1 MAETSLPLTRPCH
14 QLWPGA
20 HIPGNG
26 SSFFTLAEALGFFIP
41 PPPHFQ
47 QDTNAGENR
56 PSPRLCTDPPQ
67 PARVLASPAQ
77 SLDQTLHYHMA
88 GKPSGKSVLVNP
100 VRKNNPKARIPAKP
114 SGGREEFTARIG
126 IAVCLGSF
134 PDSSETAWNAR
145 GLSLSPEVAPALPSP
160 PSSRGCWNSAPAH
173 WETGAQHGVTAR
185 IPRGSSGKLF
195 HGSPRESVG
204 SLFL

>member
-1 MAETSLPLTRPCH
+1 MFSTESQSGLGCTLPGLSLVPGGSSRAAAAFPSWAVFPSSGIPEFLQLKLWNGRDLPALTRPCH

-100 VRKNNPKARIPAKP
+100 VRKNNPKA
-114 SGGREEFTARIG
+114 EN
-126 IAVCLGSF
+126 
-134 PDSSETAWNAR
+134 SSETL
-145 GLSLSPEVAPALPSP
+145 GGP
-160 PSSRGCWNSAPAH
+160 
-173 WETGAQHGVTAR
+173 
-185 IPRGSSGKLF
+185 
-195 HGSPRESVG
+195 
-204 SLFL
+204 